1 MYAVTLD
8 SFEVDGKMLR
18 IPGIRDRGYVQIG
31 DVSIKISPFFLYF
44 DFMSLIYLKKTSV
57 GVLYRGTN
65 TTELKINLKD
75 NDSTELY
82 IIVENMGRLNF
93 GDDLLDSKVTFF
105 KNILVKYKCKD
116 IR

>member
-8 SFEVDGKMLR
+8 SFEVDGKVLR

-31 DVSIKISPFFLYF
+31 DVNNHSSFFINSNF
-44 DFMSLIYLKKTSV
+44 DLMSFFYYKTSV

-65 TTELKINLKD
+65 TTELNIDLKD
-75 NDSTELY
+75 NDSTQLY

-93 GDDLLDSKVTFF
+93 GDDLLDSKVTF
-105 KNILVKYKCKD
+105 
-116 IR
+116 

>member
-1 MYAVTLD
+1 M
-8 SFEVDGKMLR
+8 
-18 IPGIRDRGYVQIG
+18 
-31 DVSIKISPFFLYF
+31 
-44 DFMSLIYLKKTSV
+44 

-105 KNILVKYKCKD
+105 KNILVKYKRNFLISTKGHSFKCD
-116 IR
+116 PR